1 MQIAE
6 HNAVNIGR
14 LFARQNVPTV
24 YGKQQSDTVAAKE
37 SGAVGPMDRVEL
49 SSNAPKPLSASLFQ
63 DAWDTGESIGSG
75 DKLSPDQNT
84 RIREDRV
91 FAAIAAMT
99 MLGATGSQGEPTVG
113 WPGGVPVPTQAEME
127 EARRRLSQRF
137 QRMDAT
143 DDPEAVQKN
152 RLDLLEKLANRD
164 NLAMAAAG

>member
-24 YGKQQSDTVAAKE
+24 YGKQQNDTAVAKE
-37 SGAVGPMDRVEL
+37 SGVVGAQDRVEL
-49 SSNAPKPLSASLFQ
+49 SSYAPKPLSASLFQ
-63 DAWDTGESIGSG
+63 NAWETGQTLGSG
-75 DKLSPDQNT
+75 GKLSSEQT
-84 RIREDRV
+84 ERIREDRV

-99 MLGATGSQGEPTVG
+99 LQGANGSDTDANIG
-113 WPGGVPVPTQAEME
+113 WPGGIPRPSDAEME

-137 QRMDAT
+137 QRMEAME
-143 DDPEAVQKN
+143 DPDAVQKN
-152 RLDLLEKLANRD
+152 RLDLLEQLANRD